1 MYHYQNIHNYSSHSA
16 SVRSEKPKSSARE
29 TRQGDLHSIFY
40 ADSENQIFDMRF
52 SLRSKFFFH

>member
-1 MYHYQNIHNYSSHSA
+1 M
-16 SVRSEKPKSSARE
+16 SEKPNSSARE